1 MSADFTPL
9 NKSISELEATFNSLI
24 AAMKKT
30 SAEFSAIAS
39 QMHRPSFLE
48 PLSPLLP
55 PLQRPLS
62 AENLQRP
69 PPIDTATPAAEKAR
83 EAQIYA
89 EVFSCFPPLIDTAT
103 PAAKKAAE
111 ALASAIDVD
120 TPLVRDICEAKRLA
134 DNLFEY
140 LTEFNPARMQQIV
153 VDCEELLEDAFR
165 RPCLSGVADR
175 ALIYFSSQI
184 DNLEEATEHLV
195 AYKSPN
201 QTGYTIINDY
211 KIIHEH
217 MQNIKE
223 EMETFGSTPPA
234 GLAGSWWIALR
245 NSVEA
250 ALSITHA
257 VLIEPPKNVCYVLHN
272 LLNTVSNATEY
283 IPFYENV
290 HIQAQFAISLLND
303 CIGEGAL
310 TVNTGVYSYLETVR
324 SHIRKMV
331 QMVSPE

>member
-1 MSADFTPL
+1 MSADFTSL

-30 SAEFSAIAS
+30 SAEFSVIAS

-48 PLSPLLP
+48 PLSPLLV
-55 PLQRPLS
+55 RPL
-62 AENLQRP
+62 
-69 PPIDTATPAAEKAR
+69 PIDTATPAAEKA
-83 EAQIYA
+83 
-89 EVFSCFPPLIDTAT
+89 
-103 PAAKKAAE
+103 AA

-134 DNLFEY
+134 DSLFEY

-153 VDCEELLEDAFR
+153 ADCVELMEDAFN

-184 DNLEEATEHLV
+184 DNLEEAADHLI
-195 AYKSPN
+195 AYESPN
-201 QTGYTIINDY
+201 QTSYSIINDY

-217 MQNIKE
+217 MTNIKD
-223 EMETFGSTPPA
+223 EMATFGSTPPV
-234 GLAGSWWIALR
+234 GLAGTWWTALQ

-250 ALSITHA
+250 ALSITRA
-257 VLIEPPKNVCYVLHN
+257 ALIEPPKNVCYVLHN
-272 LLNTVSNATEY
+272 LLNTVSNVTEY
-283 IPFYENV
+283 IPFYKNV
-290 HIQAQFAISLLND
+290 YIQSQFAISFLND

-310 TVNTGVYSYLETVR
+310 KVSTGVYGYLETVR
-324 SHIRKMV
+324 SHIRKML